1 MGWLIL
7 VSKARGTAVGYV
19 GFVFFALEP
28 LAIKTAHSTS
38 IFLSSNTD
46 YLVTARSARF
56 YNMSTFIR
64 MLKISALKKLV
75 TDSMAIDLGTA
86 STIIAV
92 KGRGVVLDE
101 PSMVAVNNLTEEI
114 IAFGLEAFEMMGR
127 EGRDVSV
134 VEPLIGGVVGDFER
148 TKKMLAH
155 FVKKAKTRGSN
166 ISLQA
171 VMSMVS
177 DVTHVEQ
184 RALYHA
190 AEEAGI
196 GRVYMMEEGLAAA
209 FGAGVLPNDKRASAI
224 VDIGAGTTN
233 VAVIAKGAIVHSAS
247 ERFGSKE
254 INAVLATHLRRH
266 RGLQVGEESTEILKT
281 NFASAYLPDDIAK
294 TTIVRGRDVQT
305 GSPSAVE
312 ITAGEVYP
320 IVESIVRRIATLVKE
335 TLTELRPEVA
345 ADIYDR
351 GVILTG
357 GGALLDGI
365 DQYMR
370 SFINLAVS
378 IGDEPRYATVNGLL
392 KMFDDPK
399 LLERV
404 NRNELGIMQNAE
416 VPFEA

>member
-1 MGWLIL
+1 
-7 VSKARGTAVGYV
+7 
-19 GFVFFALEP
+19 
-28 LAIKTAHSTS
+28 
-38 IFLSSNTD
+38 
-46 YLVTARSARF
+46 
-56 YNMSTFIR
+56 
-64 MLKISALKKLV
+64 MLKISSLKKLV

-101 PSMVAVNNLTEEI
+101 PSLVAINELTEEI
-114 IAFGLEAFEMMGR
+114 VAFGQEAADMTGR
-127 EGRDVSV
+127 EGRDVIV
-134 VEPLIGGVVGDFER
+134 KAPLVGGVVGDFER

-155 FVKKAKTRGSN
+155 FVKKAKTGGSN

-184 RALYHA
+184 RALLNA
-190 AEEAGI
+190 ADEAGI
-196 GRVYMMEEGLAAA
+196 GKVFMMEEGLAAA
-209 FGAGVLPNDKRASAI
+209 FGAGVLPTDKRASAI

-233 VAVIAKGAIVHSAS
+233 VAIVAKGSIVHSTS
-247 ERFGSKE
+247 DRYGSNE
-254 INAVLATHLRRH
+254 IDAVIATHLRRH
-266 RGLQVGEESTEILKT
+266 RGLQVGEETTEHLKSS
-281 NFASAYLPDDIAK
+281 FASAFLPDDIARSVE
-294 TTIVRGRDVQT
+294 VRGRDVQT
-305 GSPSAVE
+305 GSPAAVE
-312 ITAGEVYP
+312 LTAGEIYP
-320 IVESIVRRIATLVKE
+320 VVEAVVRRIAQLIKD

-365 DQYMR
+365 DQYLR
-370 SFINLAVS
+370 SFIKLAVTVS
-378 IGDEPRYATVNGLL
+378 DEPRYATVNGLV

-404 NRNELGIMQNAE
+404 ARNELGVLRNAE
-416 VPFEA
+416 IPFEA